1 MAGHGCLVPWCFNV
15 CNSISQIFKP
25 GDSTFNIQI
34 KAAIA
39 FKAKQQNPCNINV
52 FLPGQSGFNQVK
64 PAKKKVA
71 EEEKKAP
78 NLPYTQILKMV
89 QVIEFFAVCSH

>member
-1 MAGHGCLVPWCFNV
+1 MLA
-15 CNSISQIFKP
+15 IS
-25 GDSTFNIQI
+25 
-34 KAAIA
+34 
-39 FKAKQQNPCNINV
+39 NV

-64 PAKKKVA
+64 PAKKKVV

-89 QVIEFFAVCSH
+89 QVIE